1 MGQERPRAISMS
13 LSSRTKSRIVRN
25 CAVMR
30 GGGGLG
36 VLGCL
41 LALAATS
48 VARAQD
54 SQFVLIDATFTATS
68 SNTMSSE
75 YAVAPLA
82 GAPENWRA
90 PIDYA
95 AGSLH
100 VRVEVLEKPSNLKTL
115 CNVCFKAAD
124 VLTCQPYP
132 EPYTKPGVYES
143 DAYFRSFWQYELYD
157 WTKPVE
163 RVNVV
168 VKDENGR
175 FVQGNPSY
183 FPTKLHVTVTIVP
196 PGERF
201 MGGDPLS
208 EGDSDAG
215 VEDETAPTA
224 EPALPR
230 AGRAGNAST
239 TGAAGVV
246 ARGAAGTGALSAGSA
261 AAGHSASVATPN
273 GDRTISD
280 YLDKGSSCAVL
291 HARPKARDGR
301 LVSFSVAALLL
312 WQIARK
318 GRRHERRV
326 RSQGRRV

>member
-1 MGQERPRAISMS
+1 
-13 LSSRTKSRIVRN
+13 
-25 CAVMR
+25 
-30 GGGGLG
+30 

-41 LALAATS
+41 FALAATS
-48 VARAQD
+48 VVRAQG

-75 YAVAPLA
+75 YAVAPLP
-82 GAPENWRA
+82 GAPENWRS

-115 CNVCFKAAD
+115 CNVCFKADD

-183 FPTKLHVTVTIVP
+183 FPTKLRVTVTIVP

-201 MGGDPLS
+201 MGDDPLS

-215 VEDETAPTA
+215 VEDGMPAA

-230 AGRAGNAST
+230 AGSAGNVST

-246 ARGAAGTGALSAGSA
+246 ATGAPGAAGTGALSAGTA
-261 AAGHSASVATPN
+261 AAGHSASVATTN

-291 HARPKARDGR
+291 HARPKARYVG
-301 LVSFSVAALLL
+301 LLTFSVAALSL
-312 WQIARK
+312 WRIARK